1 MKESSEENGAGE
13 PPDAATGYPTVLVID
28 DSEIA
33 LAHMTRLLQN
43 AGMRVVDLAS
53 PIGATRAITTHA
65 VDVVVIDFLMPGM
78 RGDRLAALFRGNP
91 RFKRLGVVIVSGES
105 SEDFERLS
113 KEAGADAIVKKAE
126 LNKLIPAI
134 RAALRAHAGR
144 PGHG

>member
-1 MKESSEENGAGE
+1 MKESTEENGAGE
-13 PPDAATGYPTVLVID
+13 PTDTATGYPTVLVID

-33 LAHMTRLLQN
+33 LAQMARILQN

-91 RFKRLGVVIVSGES
+91 RFKNLGVVIVSGES
-105 SEDFERLS
+105 SDDFERLS
-113 KEAGADAIVKKAE
+113 KEAGADAIVRKTE
-126 LNKLIPAI
+126 LAKLVPAI

>member
-1 MKESSEENGAGE
+1 MKESSQENGAGE
-13 PPDAATGYPTVLVID
+13 PTGTATGYPTVLVID

-33 LAHMTRLLQN
+33 LAQMSRLLQS

-53 PIGATRAITTHA
+53 PIGATRAITTHS

-91 RFKRLGVVIVSGES
+91 RFKKLGVVIVSGES
-105 SEDFERLS
+105 SPDFERLS

-126 LNKLIPAI
+126 LNKLVPAI

>member
-1 MKESSEENGAGE
+1 MKDAVNEKNSESAVA
-13 PPDAATGYPTVLVID
+13 PATGSPTVLVID

-33 LAHMTRLLQN
+33 LAQMSRILQE

-91 RFKRLGVVIVSGES
+91 RFKKLGVVIVSGETS
-105 SEDFERLS
+105 ADFERLS
-113 KEAGADAIVKKAE
+113 REAGADAIVRKTE
-126 LNKLIPAI
+126 LAKLVPAI

-144 PGHG
+144 PSHG

>member
-1 MKESSEENGAGE
+1 MKEGSQENGAGE
-13 PPDAATGYPTVLVID
+13 PAATATGYPTVLVID

-33 LAHMTRLLQN
+33 LAQMTRLLQT

-53 PIGATRAITTHA
+53 PIGATRAITTHS

-91 RFKRLGVVIVSGES
+91 RFKKLGVVIVSGES
-105 SEDFERLS
+105 SDEFERLS
-113 KEAGADAIVKKAE
+113 KEAGADAIVRKTE
-126 LNKLIPAI
+126 LAKLVPAI